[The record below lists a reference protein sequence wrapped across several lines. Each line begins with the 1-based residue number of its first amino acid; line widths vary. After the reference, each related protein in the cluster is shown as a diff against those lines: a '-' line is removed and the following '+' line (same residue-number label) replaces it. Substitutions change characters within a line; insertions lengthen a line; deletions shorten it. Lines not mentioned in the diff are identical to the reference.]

1 MQQNSTNHEDGQPN
15 NIIDNL
21 EFQSVLDIQNLN
33 DDQFEEEMPEQNNHI
48 QERNKEQQSNSIPP
62 HQEIHRNGDQ
72 RQQPILEGEFY
83 KVSPHF
89 LETNST
95 YYCTLSQR
103 RFTYYNI
110 KNREKPLGILDFDY
124 QKYIF
129 YVKSKD
135 DTYIQSFM
143 YTFKYKRLQPEG
155 CEKKFEFIVPT
166 RTREQSKQW
175 VSLIH
180 YYLQQSNGYL
190 NNIMSLSKYHRFWR
204 HERILDPQILA
215 QAQTGDL
222 LIFRTRGKLQNLQR
236 SITRSDYDH
245 IVMFLK
251 NPLED
256 PMLFESSNQYGVI
269 SFSYKRFVKAKSFKN
284 YEKILYKPLLNVSEN
299 DRILMYAYAEAQF
312 GKGYSLSMMKFFK
325 KSTRQNFFCSELIAY
340 IYQLMGFIPE
350 SEKCCSFL
358 PGNFTDEDKRMDLLK
373 SAQLGPDYIVDFYY
387 LQ

>member
-15 NIIDNL
+15 NIVDNL

-33 DDQFEEEMPEQNNHI
+33 DDQFQEEIQEQNNHI
-48 QERNKEQQSNSIPP
+48 QESNKEQQNNLNII
-62 HQEIHRNGDQ
+62 HQEIQKIDEQ
-72 RQQPILEGEFY
+72 RPQPELEGEFY

-95 YYCTLSQR
+95 YYCTLFSR

-110 KNREKPLGILDFDY
+110 KNKEKPLGILDFDY

-129 YVKSKD
+129 SYLKSKD
-135 DTYIQSFM
+135 DTYIQSFI
-143 YTFKYKRLQPEG
+143 LQPEG
-155 CEKKFEFIVPT
+155 CEKKFEFVVPT

-175 VSLIH
+175 VQLIQQ
-180 YYLQQSNGYL
+180 YIQQSNGYI

-222 LIFRTRGKLQNLQR
+222 LIFRTRGTLQNLQR

-251 NPLED
+251 NPWED

-269 SFSYKRFVKAKSFKN
+269 SFSYKRFVKAKSYKN

-299 DRILMYAYAEAQF
+299 DRLLMYAYAEAQI

-350 SEKCCSFL
+350 TEKCCSFL
-358 PGNFTDEDKRMDLLK
+358 PGNFTDEDKRLDLLK

>member
-1 MQQNSTNHEDGQPN
+1 MQQNQSNQEDDQPN
-15 NIIDNL
+15 NIVDNL

-33 DDQFEEEMPEQNNHI
+33 DDQFQEETPEQNNQASDANR
-48 QERNKEQQSNSIPP
+48 QERHLHLIAHQLHKQNEQQP
-62 HQEIHRNGDQ
+62 QLV
-72 RQQPILEGEFY
+72 LEGEFY
-83 KVSPHF
+83 KVSPHL

-95 YYCTLSQR
+95 YYCTLQQK

-110 KNREKPLGILDFDY
+110 KNKDKPLGILDFDY

-129 YVKSKD
+129 SFVKSKD
-135 DTYIQSFM
+135 DQYIQSFI
-143 YTFKYKRLQPEG
+143 LQPEG
-155 CEKKFEFIVPT
+155 CEKKFEFVVPT
-166 RTREQSKQW
+166 RTRDQSKQW
-175 VSLIH
+175 VQLI
-180 YYLQQSNGYL
+180 QQYIYQSYGCQ
-190 NNIMSLSKYHRFWR
+190 NNITSMSRYHRFWR
-204 HERILDPQILA
+204 HERILDPQILN

-222 LIFRTRGKLQNLQR
+222 LIFRTRGTLQNLQR

-251 NPLED
+251 NSWED

-269 SFSYKRFVKAKSFKN
+269 SFSYKRFVKAKSYEN

-299 DRILMYAYAEAQF
+299 DRILMHAYAEAQI

-325 KSTRQNFFCSELIAY
+325 KSTRKKFFCSELIAY

-350 SEKCCSFL
+350 TEKCCSFL
-358 PGNFTDEDKRMDLLK
+358 PGNFTDEDKRLDLLK
-373 SAQLGPDYIVDFYY
+373 NAQLGPDYIVDFYY

>member
-1 MQQNSTNHEDGQPN
+1 MQQNSTNREDDQPN
-15 NIIDNL
+15 NIVDNL
-21 EFQSVLDIQNLN
+21 EFQSVLDILNLN
-33 DDQFEEEMPEQNNHI
+33 DDQFQEEIPESNNHI
-48 QERNKEQQSNSIPP
+48 QQAQIT
-62 HQEIHRNGDQ
+62 QEISQNYEQ
-72 RQQPILEGEFY
+72 RPQPDLEGEFY

-95 YYCTLSQR
+95 YYCTLQSR

-110 KNREKPLGILDFDY
+110 KNKDKPLGILDFDY
-124 QKYIF
+124 QRYIF
-129 YVKSKD
+129 SFVKSKD
-135 DTYIQSFM
+135 DAYIQSFI
-143 YTFKYKRLQPEG
+143 LQPEG
-155 CEKKFEFIVPT
+155 CEKKFEFVVPS
-166 RTREQSKQW
+166 RTREHSKQW
-175 VSLIH
+175 VSLIQQ
-180 YYLQQSNGYL
+180 YIQQSIGFQ
-190 NNIMSLSKYHRFWR
+190 NNVNSLTKFHRFWR
-204 HERILDPQILA
+204 HERILDPQILN

-222 LIFRTRGKLQNLQR
+222 LIFRTRGTLQNLQR
-236 SITRSDYDH
+236 SVTRSDYDH

-251 NPLED
+251 DPLED
-256 PMLFESSNQYGVI
+256 LMLFESSNQFGVI
-269 SFSYKRFVKAKSFKN
+269 SFSYKRFVRAKSYKN

-299 DRILMYAYAEAQF
+299 DRILMHTYASAQI

-358 PGNFTDEDKRMDLLK
+358 PGHFTDEDKRLDLLK